1 MITTIVNNSFINK
14 NVDYDT
20 DLLNILID
28 SSYMFLNQVFEKE
41 TDVKLTLNAQS
52 KLDLEII

>member
-14 NVDYDT
+14 NITYDT

-41 TDVKLTLNAQS
+41 TDIKIILNAQS

>member
-1 MITTIVNNSFINK
+1 MITTIVNDSFINK
-14 NVDYDT
+14 NITYDT

-41 TDVKLTLNAQS
+41 TDIKIILNAQS

>member
-1 MITTIVNNSFINK
+1 MITTIINDSFINK
-14 NVDYDT
+14 NIDYDT

-41 TDVKLTLNAQS
+41 TDIKIILNAQS